1 MIHPEEFARAFSY
14 CDKHGIVVVGYALPN
29 KIDTVGIK
37 ITINGRTRTSAHT
50 YTNKTVG
57 PKIQELYIELYQR
70 AIKQNS

>member
-57 PKIQELYIELYQR
+57 P
-70 AIKQNS
+70 